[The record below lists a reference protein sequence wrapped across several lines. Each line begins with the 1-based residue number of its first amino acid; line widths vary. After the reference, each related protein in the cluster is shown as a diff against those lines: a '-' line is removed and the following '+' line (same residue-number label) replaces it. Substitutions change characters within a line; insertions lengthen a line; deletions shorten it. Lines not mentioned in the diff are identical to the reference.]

1 MKSIALS
8 FLLLL
13 FAIVIK
19 ADNCTELKA
28 TFEKEE
34 AAYDMVA
41 RIAVAS
47 NEAYLIIGKFVDS
60 GERVLSACPKAYSL
74 DRQYTLKRKIAT
86 AKKSRESYKV
96 LTHSQLRGY
105 ARSHPE
111 EIIIYKWGKI
121 RPVP

>member
-1 MKSIALS
+1 MKGMILVI
-8 FLLLL
+8 FLLS
-13 FAIVIK
+13 
-19 ADNCTELKA
+19 A
-28 TFEKEE
+28 TMQLNAASCAERKDAFEKEE

-47 NEAYLIIGKFVDS
+47 NRAYTIIGTFVES
-60 GERVLSACPKAYSL
+60 GEDVLSACPKVYSL

-86 AKKSRESYKV
+86 AKKNRQNYKV
-96 LTHSQLRGY
+96 LTQSQLRRY

-111 EIIIYKWGKI
+111 EIIIYKWGTI

>member
-1 MKSIALS
+1 MKRICLAI
-8 FLLLL
+8 LLLST
-13 FAIVIK
+13 AIRLD
-19 ADNCTELKA
+19 AENCEELKA

-47 NEAYLIIGKFVDS
+47 NESYAIIEKFVES
-60 GERVLSACPKAYSL
+60 GERVLSKCPKAYSL
-74 DRQYTLKRKIAT
+74 DRRYTLKRKIAA
-86 AKKSRESYKV
+86 AKQNRQSYKV
-96 LTHSQLRGY
+96 LTQSQLRVY

-121 RPVP
+121 RPIP